1 MKSFRRHLKLFP
13 VGEKKSTY
21 MKAALTTI
29 LILASLTTNAVR
41 FYYYH
46 YEGPS
51 NYGGLYLMMILIGML

>member
-1 MKSFRRHLKLFP
+1 
-13 VGEKKSTY
+13 

-29 LILASLTTNAVR
+29 LILASLTANAGR
-41 FYYYH
+41 FYYYYY